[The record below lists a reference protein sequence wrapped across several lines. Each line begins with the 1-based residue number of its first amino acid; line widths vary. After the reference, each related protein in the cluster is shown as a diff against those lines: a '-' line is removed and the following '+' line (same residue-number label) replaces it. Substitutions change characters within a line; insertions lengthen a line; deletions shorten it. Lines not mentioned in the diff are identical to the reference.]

1 MKYSN
6 SIRGA
11 QSHYQGVVREAK
23 PLLKECFPPWKN
35 VLGIIENYW
44 T

>member
-1 MKYSN
+1 M
-6 SIRGA
+6 
-11 QSHYQGVVREAK
+11 
-23 PLLKECFPPWKN
+23 LLKHNRNKTEHSTQARNQEGKICRLSWKN